1 MRSHRT
7 CARAYEEVRRLVAGS
22 RPDYD
27 ATVSAMSADD
37 EFGRPAEHRATDD
50 LGWGLAAALG
60 LIAAAVAFVAIGA
73 WLPGT
78 NDPDSMSSVLYFQR
92 IAAGQHLEV
101 TVLTAPKPLMTLV
114 FGLTWN
120 LVHDWRAIVW
130 ETIAIHGIGV
140 ALAARLA
147 GRVGGLAAGLCVA
160 VALVVSAPELAEVS
174 QANSLPWAF
183 AGWLTAG
190 VALTSKRPRYGIAGA
205 ALLLAGMARLET
217 WLIVGAAMAVLV
229 LLALP
234 PVRRRAPG
242 WPDPRSALPLTAGL
256 LAVPVALIHDQL
268 LTGNPLY
275 WLTVADAYTA
285 LVLPGLK
292 PVSLLEY
299 GHSLLLR
306 YGAMPLVL
314 VLAAAGLA
322 FLSATRRWALLVG
335 VTSLIVGVLA
345 LLGVLAVR
353 GTYISS
359 RYYEQPNLA
368 LLVLAAV
375 GLGGIVALIAR
386 LAVRRVPAP
395 GVWFAGL
402 AGAVVVGIF
411 LSFPGPLTP
420 QLETRLTALQRA
432 SADLDAVMP
441 KLRQIVSSAGGPAPL
456 AAPAKKGFT
465 MVDPRRATAYVPRD
479 LQRRVALEL
488 GVPLTMLADGTAAS
502 KISSPQLLL
511 MDGQYVYHDIN
522 IDVPRKWFAGF
533 EVASVRPLGTLRV
546 VPLVS
551 KPGAYWLVRI
561 EGPAP

>member
-1 MRSHRT
+1 MPESIRRGAG
-7 CARAYEEVRRLVAGS
+7 ARRRVP
-22 RPDYD
+22 PDYD
-27 ATVSAMSADD
+27 APVSAMSADAD
-37 EFGRPAEHRATDD
+37 FGRPAGPAEHRAPDD
-50 LGWGLAAALG
+50 LGWVLAAALG
-60 LIAAAVAFVAIGA
+60 LIAAAVAFVAIRA

-120 LVHDWRAIVW
+120 LLHDWRAIVW

-190 VALTSKRPRYGIAGA
+190 VAVTSKRPRYGIAGA

-217 WLIVGAAMAVLV
+217 WLIVGAAMAVL
-229 LLALP
+229 LLLTLP

-242 WPDPRSALPLTAGL
+242 WPEPRSALPLMAGL
-256 LAVPVALIHDQL
+256 LAVPVALIHDYL

-292 PVSLLEY
+292 PVSLPEY
-299 GHSLLLR
+299 GHSLVLR

-322 FLSATRRWALLVG
+322 YLTATRRWALLVG
-335 VTSLIVGVLA
+335 VASLIVGVLT

-375 GLGGIVALIAR
+375 GLGGIVAVITR
-386 LAVRRVPAP
+386 LAAGRVSAP
-395 GVWFAGL
+395 GVWIAGL
-402 AGAVVVGIF
+402 ASAVVIGIL
-411 LSFPGPLTP
+411 LSFPGPLTSDL
-420 QLETRLTALQRA
+420 QVRLTRLQRA
-432 SADLDAVMP
+432 SANLEAVMP
-441 KLRQIVSSAGGPAPL
+441 ELRQIVSSATGPAPP

-465 MVDPRRATAYVPRD
+465 QVDPRRATAYVPRT
-479 LQRRVALEL
+479 LQRRIAIEL
-488 GVPLTMLADGTAAS
+488 GVPLTLLADGTAAS
-502 KISSPQLLL
+502 KVSTPQRLLVA
-511 MDGQYVYHDIN
+511 GQYVYHDIN
-522 IDVPRKWFAGF
+522 IDVPRAWFAGF
-533 EVASVRPLGTLRV
+533 EVATEKPLGKLRV
-546 VPLVS
+546 VPLIS
-551 KPGAYWLVRI
+551 KPGACWLVRI
-561 EGPAP
+561 DGPAA